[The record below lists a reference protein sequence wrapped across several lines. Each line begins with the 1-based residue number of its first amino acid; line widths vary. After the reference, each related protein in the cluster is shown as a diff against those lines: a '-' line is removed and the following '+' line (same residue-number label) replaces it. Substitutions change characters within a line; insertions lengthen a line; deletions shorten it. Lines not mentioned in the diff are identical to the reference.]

1 MLPCLR
7 TVFYLPFT
15 YLSLSRAVSK
25 QKSYIQRTLVKD
37 LAPYKKSLDG
47 SLEASDFSKIINYY
61 AYGVPAILGTAFGA
75 LRGVPVNESEREVL
89 TYLGALTGLF
99 DDFFDKKSIS
109 DAEIQELMNNPST
122 YKARNDSEKLFL
134 HFYHKVLIKV
144 PDAENLKTA
153 FFAVYLAQVESKKQ
167 FNDLSEEELK
177 DITLK
182 KGGLSLLFYRCA
194 MHNPLQEDEHRLL
207 YALGGLMQL
216 GNDIFDVYKDTQA
229 GIRTLPNTASNINQ
243 VRSLF
248 TSLLNEVFQ
257 LTQQTGFKQHNK
269 NRFVRMI
276 SLGLSRCFVC
286 LDQFEQL
293 ERSSGSLF
301 TPSLYSRSDLICDM
315 EKPSNVLRSLA
326 YHIRHCKYL
335 ERKNQEPRN
344 KTRIVQDHCVTS

>member
-1 MLPCLR
+1 MLPRFR

-15 YLSLSRAVSK
+15 YLRLSRAVSK
-25 QKSYIQRTLVKD
+25 QKSYIQRTLVND
-37 LAPYKKSLDG
+37 LAPFKANRDG
-47 SLEASDFSKIINYY
+47 SLHDSDFSKITNYY
-61 AYGVPAILGTAFGA
+61 AYGVPAILGTAFGT
-75 LRGVPVNESEREVL
+75 LHGVPVNESEREVL

-99 DDFFDKKSIS
+99 DDFFDKKSLS

-122 YKARNDSEKLFL
+122 VKEGTDSEKLFL

-153 FFAVYLAQVESKKQ
+153 FFAVYLAQVESEKQ

-194 MHNPLQEDEHRLL
+194 MHNPLKEDERRLL

-243 VRSLF
+243 VRVFF

-257 LTQQTGFKQHNK
+257 LTQQTGFKQRNK
-269 NRFVRMI
+269 KRFVRMI

-286 LDQFEQL
+286 LDQLEKL
-293 ERSSGSLF
+293 ERRSGGKF
-301 TPSLYSRSDLICDM
+301 TPLLYSRSDLICDM

-326 YHIRHCKYL
+326 YYIKHCK
-335 ERKNQEPRN
+335 
-344 KTRIVQDHCVTS
+344 